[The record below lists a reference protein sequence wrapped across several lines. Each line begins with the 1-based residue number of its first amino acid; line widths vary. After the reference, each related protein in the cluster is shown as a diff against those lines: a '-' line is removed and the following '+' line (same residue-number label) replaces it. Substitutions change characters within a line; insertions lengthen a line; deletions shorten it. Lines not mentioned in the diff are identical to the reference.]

1 MSFALGSP
9 GSAPLSPGRAESPA
23 LRNGRTLRG
32 LFLLVGLCGLATLGV
47 AGYALKS
54 SYTMLEFMSL
64 FTHMIHPSYSALMY
78 VLIVVAFV
86 SGLLVV
92 VLSALEAFFSM
103 LSVSQARALERRLS
117 AGAKGAGLESGEGR
131 SRCKDKYCGSNVQC
145 AYVTVLL
152 VITGSIV
159 LQTILASLYLAFLN
173 VSFSAIEAVARAKP
187 GAVAMSSLESDIST
201 LQLAGFNKCCFEQGW
216 SSQGRVEACP
226 QDGSKPVCSVPAQY
240 ERFADN
246 LCTCYTSPRY
256 AEFYGAVSNSDACA
270 LLSKIAVT
278 ITNEDL
284 IPGTGIPISA
294 IVPVLS
300 APVVGFNG
308 TKKDN
313 ASATAEY
320 GCGFGGYAKAYQ
332 WMGFQMIKL
341 ATQKTVIT
349 LIVIGVIELVLL
361 ALVKV
366 VWLDA
371 AEKDYFERLQGEML
385 KRGAAGHGAN
395 LELSTQVDDNF
406 NLGGGGGVS
415 PEEEGGSTRKSHAS
429 NKSAGSTGIGGIK
442 PTRHAPAPPRI
453 DLEL

>member
-9 GSAPLSPGRAESPA
+9 GSGPLSPGRAASPS
-23 LRNGRTLRG
+23 LRNGRTMRG
-32 LFLLVGLCGLATLGV
+32 LFLLVGLCGLVTLGV
-47 AGYALKS
+47 AGYELKS
-54 SYTMLEFMSL
+54 SYTTLEFMSL
-64 FTHMIHPSYSALMY
+64 FTHSLHPAYSALMY
-78 VLIVVAFV
+78 VLVSVAFV

-92 VLSALEAFFSM
+92 VLSALEACFSM

-117 AGAKGAGLESGEGR
+117 AGAKGAGLESGAGR
-131 SRCKDKYCGSNVQC
+131 IRRKDKYCGSKVQC

-152 VITGSIV
+152 VITGAIV
-159 LQTILASLYLAFLN
+159 VQVILASLYLAFLS

-187 GAVAMSSLESDIST
+187 GAAAMSSLESDIST
-201 LQLAGFNKCCFEQGW
+201 LQLASFNKCCFEQGW

-226 QDGSKPVCSVPAQY
+226 QDGSKPVCSVPEQY

-270 LLSKIAVT
+270 LLSQISVT

-284 IPGTGIPISA
+284 IPGTGIAIRA
-294 IVPVLS
+294 IVPVQR

-341 ATQKTVIT
+341 ATQKAAIT
-349 LIVIGVIELVLL
+349 LIVISVIELVLL
-361 ALVKV
+361 ALVKF

-371 AEKDYFERLQGEML
+371 AERAYFERLQREMP

-395 LELSTQVDDNF
+395 LELNTQVVSF
-406 NLGGGGGVS
+406 SLGGGGGG
-415 PEEEGGSTRKSHAS
+415 PEHGDSRRKSHAS
-429 NKSAGSTGIGGIK
+429 DKSAGSTGSGGIK
-442 PTRHAPAPPRI
+442 PTRHAPAAPRI
-453 DLEL
+453 DIEL